1 MSLLHLKAMFD
12 PLSFY
17 ARVLE
22 FGLVCRC
29 CLFLETFGKKA
40 DVGVNMLHARVIYS
54 QRCLLRYMLL
64 ETYSTLG
71 YLP

>member
-1 MSLLHLKAMFD
+1 MFD
-12 PLSFY
+12 PLYFF
-17 ARVLE
+17 AQVLE
-22 FGLVCRC
+22 FGLVYRC

-64 ETYSTLG
+64 ETYSTLR
-71 YLP
+71 YFP